1 MLKNSQT
8 KKETIMGKYFGTD
21 GFRGEAN
28 KTLNAIHAYNV
39 GRFLGWHYSH
49 SSDGA
54 FSHKAKILI
63 GKDTRRSSYMFEYAI
78 SAGIIASG
86 ADAYIMHVTTTP
98 SVSYITK
105 RDDFDCGVMIS
116 ASHNPFNDNGI
127 KLVNSAGEKMDDQ
140 TIDKIEAYLDN
151 DIKRAGIEKDDI
163 PYATGA
169 DIGKVVDYASGRNRY
184 IGYLISLASNSY
196 RGMKI
201 GLDCANGSAWMI
213 AKSVFDALG
222 AKTYVINASPDGVNI
237 NKDAGSTHMEG
248 LQKFVVENGLDV
260 GFAFDGDAD
269 RCLAVDEHG
278 NEVCGDEIIY
288 IFAKRLQRD
297 GGLDGGKVVTTVM
310 SNIGL
315 YKALDEAGIGY
326 EKTQVGDRFIYEN
339 MAKNGYKLGGEQ
351 SGHIILYKYATTGD
365 GILTAI
371 MLAEEMIDSKM
382 SLSKL
387 ASPVTIYPQVTKN
400 IVVKDKDA
408 VLADTDIKAKLEEI
422 EKALGTDGRILLR
435 KSGTEPVIRVMV
447 ESDSHKKCE
456 NYANDIIDIIKTKKY

>member
-1 MLKNSQT
+1 
-8 KKETIMGKYFGTD
+8 MGKYFGTD

-28 KTLNAIHAYNV
+28 KVLNANHAYTV
-39 GRFLGWHYSH
+39 GRFLGWYYSRYEN
-49 SSDGA
+49 GNLA
-54 FSHKAKILI
+54 HKAKILI

-98 SVSYITK
+98 SVSYIT
-105 RDDFDCGVMIS
+105 RLDDFSCGVMIS
-116 ASHNPFNDNGI
+116 ASHNPFCDNGI
-127 KLVNSAGEKMDDQ
+127 KLVNSAGEKMDDE
-140 TIDKIEAYLDN
+140 TIEKIEAYIDG
-151 DIKRAGIEKDDI
+151 DFEKAGCGNCDI
-163 PYATGA
+163 PYATGE
-169 DIGKVVDYASGRNRY
+169 DIGKVVDYVSGRNRY
-184 IGYLISLASNSY
+184 IGYLISIASNSY
-196 RGMKI
+196 RGLKI
-201 GLDCANGSAWMI
+201 GLDCANGSSWMI

-237 NKDAGSTHMEG
+237 NRDAGSTHMEG

-260 GFAFDGDAD
+260 GFAYDGDAD

-278 NEVCGDEIIY
+278 NVVCGDEILY
-288 IFAKRLQRD
+288 IFAKRLKRENV
-297 GGLDGGKVVTTVM
+297 LDGGKIVTTVM

-315 YKALDEAGIGY
+315 YKALDEEGIGY
-326 EKTQVGDRFIYEN
+326 EKTQVGDRYVYEN

-365 GILTAI
+365 GILTSI
-371 MLAEEMIDSKM
+371 MLTEEMIDSKL

-400 IVVKDKDA
+400 IVVSDKDA
-408 VLADTDIKAKLEEI
+408 VLGDSDIKEKVGEI
-422 EKALGTDGRILLR
+422 EKILGNDGRILLR

-447 ESDSHKKCE
+447 ESSSVKSCE
-456 NYANDIIDIIKTKKY
+456 NYANDVIDIIRKKNY